1 MNANIIK
8 KHIIHE
14 MKYDFKGHERSHVHM
29 FKSHVFL
36 ALWSEHFSNFNVFI
50 LCMQDYSI

>member
-14 MKYDFKGHERSHVHM
+14 MKYDFKGHERSHVCLEIM
-29 FKSHVFL
+29 S
-36 ALWSEHFSNFNVFI
+36 S
-50 LCMQDYSI
+50 